1 MGLGA
6 IVREPPRLHHL
17 PRRRGGLCDLTHLLP
32 SQSLTAAALKQGVWE
47 VLLFVTV
54 RVCAHMCLCACVS
67 VCAHMCAL
75 CARVHG
81 VHMCACVCRHCIW
94 EKMKMVFN
102 LRKDHQAI
110 CGLFLVTFLEQRGI
124 VFPQRYLEQNRLRG
138 D

>member
-17 PRRRGGLCDLTHLLP
+17 PRRRGGVVRPHSPPTKSEPHSSCLET
-32 SQSLTAAALKQGVWE
+32 GVWE

-54 RVCAHMCLCACVS
+54 CVCTCVPVHVCACVYTCVH
-67 VCAHMCAL
+67 VCADTAY
-75 CARVHG
+75 G
-81 VHMCACVCRHCIW
+81 K
-94 EKMKMVFN
+94 KMKMVFN